1 MCFSLL
7 IHIQTA
13 SSLSFSSG
21 SVRGMHARVGGEAA
35 RRAKRGRQP
44 EKKKNCL
51 SLLAPSVTRVAIC
64 VSRVLL
70 DGLQKKERL
79 LVVYIIY

>member
-1 MCFSLL
+1 MCFSLF
-7 IHIQTA
+7 IIQTA

-21 SVRGMHARVGGEAA
+21 LVRRVHARASGEAA
-35 RRAKRGRQP
+35 RGAKQGRQP

-51 SLLAPSVTRVAIC
+51 SHLAPSVTRVAIC
-64 VSRVLL
+64 VSRVLF